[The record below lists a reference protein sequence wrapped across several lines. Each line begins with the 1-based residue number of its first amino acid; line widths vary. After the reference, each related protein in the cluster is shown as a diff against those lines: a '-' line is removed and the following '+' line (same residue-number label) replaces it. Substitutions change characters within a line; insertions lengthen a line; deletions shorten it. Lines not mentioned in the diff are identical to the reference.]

1 MKESQDMIDF
11 AVKHNITIDI
21 EVIPVDYVNTALERL
36 EKNDVKYRLVID
48 VANTLNVATMF
59 KIVEEYT
66 SGNIKP
72 YGVEEMT
79 FLKEDEV
86 FLTITILDASEN
98 IEDDSKAS
106 VSADSLK
113 DETNEAIN
121 THVEAD
127 KKKEAF
133 R

>member
-1 MKESQDMIDF
+1 MIDF
-11 AVKHNITIDI
+11 VVKHNITTDI

-48 VANTLNVATMF
+48 VVNTLNVATMF
-59 KIVEEYT
+59 KIVKEYT
-66 SGNIKP
+66 SGSIKP

-86 FLTITILDASEN
+86 FLIITIPDASKN

-121 THVEAD
+121 TNVEAD